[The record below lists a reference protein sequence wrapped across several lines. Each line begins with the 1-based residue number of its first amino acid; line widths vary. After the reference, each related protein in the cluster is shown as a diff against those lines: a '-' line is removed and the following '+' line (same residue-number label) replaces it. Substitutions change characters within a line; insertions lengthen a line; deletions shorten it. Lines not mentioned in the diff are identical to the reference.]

1 MLSWN
6 ILGILLWVIII
17 LYLVF
22 IIQNIRQRRIKMIIK
37 QHKRFSWAS
46 FSLSAIEV
54 LIFLGAAGW
63 LLSQNLFD
71 NPNLED
77 QSRIRSTIS
86 YQPLIMMTGTVKS
99 HYVTISSPTR
109 KLGDQT
115 YTFYRA
121 GKKETVSSQNSSVS
135 YGKTSMDVFS
145 EKIPYNKKMLDK
157 MDRQYQRAYVAVY
170 TAKYKKNW
178 QNGIGLHAGHV
189 ALKYY
194 LIRIPDASFIKQV
207 K

>member
-6 ILGILLWVIII
+6 ILGVLLWVIII

-37 QHKRFSWAS
+37 QHKRFSWAN

-54 LIFLGAAGW
+54 LVFLGAAGW

-71 NPNLED
+71 NPDLED
-77 QSRIRSTIS
+77 RSRISSSIE

-99 HYVTISSPTR
+99 HYVTITSPTR
-109 KLGDQT
+109 KLGNQT

-121 GKKETVSSQNSSVS
+121 GKKETVSSQNASVS
-135 YGKTSMDVFS
+135 YGRPSMDVFA
-145 EKIPYNKKMLDK
+145 EKIPYNKKMLRK
-157 MDRQYQRAYVAVY
+157 MDQQYQRAYVAVY

-178 QNGIGLHAGHV
+178 QNGIRMHAGHD

-194 LIRIPDASFIKQV
+194 LIRVPDSSFIKQV